1 MLGMN
6 SFASGAMSGVMLGVT
21 LGFLNVITG
30 QISEQV
36 GSIGQPPR
44 RVLKMGVARDAT
56 GLGGMLVASMAFVV
70 FALGGYQIT
79 NRFANDMVDAVRGRL
94 NV

>member
-1 MLGMN
+1 
-6 SFASGAMSGVMLGVT
+6 MSA
-21 LGFLNVITG
+21 
-30 QISEQV
+30 

-44 RVLKMGVARDAT
+44 RVHKMARAANEVA
-56 GLGGMLVASMAFVV
+56 GWGGMLVASMAFVV

>member
-1 MLGMN
+1 M
-6 SFASGAMSGVMLGVT
+6 GA
-21 LGFLNVITG
+21 
-30 QISEQV
+30 
-36 GSIGQPPR
+36 
-44 RVLKMGVARDAT
+44 AREVT

>member
-1 MLGMN
+1 MLDG
-6 SFASGAMSGVMLGVT
+6 S
-21 LGFLNVITG
+21 TG
-30 QISEQV
+30 PLLRQV
-36 GSIGQPPR
+36 HN
-44 RVLKMGVARDAT
+44 MGVARDTA
-56 GLGGMLVASMAFVV
+56 GLGSVLIASMAFVV

>member
-1 MLGMN
+1 MV
-6 SFASGAMSGVMLGVT
+6 SA
-21 LGFLNVITG
+21 
-30 QISEQV
+30 
-36 GSIGQPPR
+36 GSIGQPQR
-44 RVLKMGVARDAT
+44 RVLKMGATREVA
-56 GLGGMLVASMAFVV
+56 GWGGMLVASMAFVV

>member
-1 MLGMN
+1 MARAAN
-6 SFASGAMSGVMLGVT
+6 
-21 LGFLNVITG
+21 
-30 QISEQV
+30 E
-36 GSIGQPPR
+36 
-44 RVLKMGVARDAT
+44 VA
-56 GLGGMLVASMAFVV
+56 GWGGMLVASMAFVV

>member
-1 MLGMN
+1 M
-6 SFASGAMSGVMLGVT
+6 
-21 LGFLNVITG
+21 
-30 QISEQV
+30 EQA
-36 GSIGQPPR
+36 GSIGQPLKR
-44 RVLKMGVARDAT
+44 GVLKMGAAREVT

>member
-1 MLGMN
+1 M
-6 SFASGAMSGVMLGVT
+6 
-21 LGFLNVITG
+21 
-30 QISEQV
+30 EQV
-36 GSIGQPPR
+36 GSIGQPQR
-44 RVLKMGVARDAT
+44 RVLKMGAAREVT

>member
-1 MLGMN
+1 MGA
-6 SFASGAMSGVMLGVT
+6 AS
-21 LGFLNVITG
+21 
-30 QISEQV
+30 
-36 GSIGQPPR
+36 
-44 RVLKMGVARDAT
+44 DAA
-56 GLGGMLVASMAFVV
+56 GWGGMLVASKAFVV

>member
-1 MLGMN
+1 MGA
-6 SFASGAMSGVMLGVT
+6 ASDTV
-21 LGFLNVITG
+21 
-30 QISEQV
+30 
-36 GSIGQPPR
+36 
-44 RVLKMGVARDAT
+44 
-56 GLGGMLVASMAFVV
+56 GLGSVLIASMAFVV